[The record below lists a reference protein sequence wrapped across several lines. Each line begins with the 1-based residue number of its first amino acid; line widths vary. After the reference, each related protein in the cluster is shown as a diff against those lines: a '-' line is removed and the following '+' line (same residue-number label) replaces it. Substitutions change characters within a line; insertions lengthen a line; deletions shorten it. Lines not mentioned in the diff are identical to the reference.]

1 MSIQKLPIALE
12 MYSVREEFA
21 KAPEETLVRIR
32 EMGYDGV
39 EFYGSEENNL
49 PAGECERAL
58 RNAGLKCMGYQP
70 NWPFVGRD
78 TLLRTF
84 EYSAAIGNR
93 RIGIASAPVDM
104 LRQRDTLEAVIRHL
118 NWVNDEAVKAGFEIG
133 YHTRKTDFVVVDGQT
148 AWNRIFENTPDSF
161 KMVLDTGNALA
172 GGAWSIPILEK
183 FPHRSPWVHIKPFSL
198 RDQGATMIDEDDFD
212 WNRLLKACV
221 ELGGADTLTVEYSNN
236 RKYAPMDAVRMC
248 VEHLRAHMRETV

>member
-133 YHTRKTDFVVVDGQT
+133 YHTHKTDFVVVDGQT
-148 AWNRIFENTPDSF
+148 A
-161 KMVLDTGNALA
+161 
-172 GGAWSIPILEK
+172 
-183 FPHRSPWVHIKPFSL
+183 
-198 RDQGATMIDEDDFD
+198 
-212 WNRLLKACV
+212 
-221 ELGGADTLTVEYSNN
+221 
-236 RKYAPMDAVRMC
+236 
-248 VEHLRAHMRETV
+248 

>member
-21 KAPEETLVRIR
+21 KVPEETLVCIR

-39 EFYGSEENNL
+39 ELSGSEENNL

-104 LRQRDTLEAVIRHL
+104 LKQRDTLEEVIRHL
-118 NWVNDEAVKAGFEIG
+118 NWANDEAVKAGFEIG
-133 YHTRKTDFVVVDGQT
+133 YHTHKTDFVVVDGQT
-148 AWNRIFENTPDSF
+148 AWDRIFENTPDSL

-172 GGAWSIPILEK
+172 GSAWSIPILEK

-236 RKYAPMDAVRMC
+236 RKYAPMDAVCMC
-248 VEHLRAHMRETV
+248 VEHLRAHMGEKV